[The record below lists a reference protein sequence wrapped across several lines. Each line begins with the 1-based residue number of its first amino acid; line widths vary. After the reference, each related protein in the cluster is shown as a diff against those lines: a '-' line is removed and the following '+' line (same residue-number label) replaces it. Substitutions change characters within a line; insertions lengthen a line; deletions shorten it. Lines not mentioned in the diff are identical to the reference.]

1 MRSEHEVY
9 FSDARQMTPLG
20 AARVDLVVTSP
31 PYPMI
36 QMWDALFSGL
46 DARVGEALSDGRS
59 REAFEG
65 MHVLLDTVWQ
75 ECYRV
80 LKPGGLACI
89 NIGDATRSIAGE
101 FALYPNHARILQ
113 ALGRIGFTVLPDIL
127 WRKPTNA
134 PNKFMGS
141 GMLPAGAY
149 VTLEHEY
156 ILIVRKGGKRVFAS
170 TEEKQNRRDSAL
182 FWEERNTFFSDVW
195 MDLRGT
201 SQVLKSCEA
210 RQRSAAFP
218 FEVAYRLVNMFSVRG
233 DVVLDPFWGTG
244 TTSAA
249 AMASGRNSVGLEID
263 AGLQDS
269 LDQIANGMVDRLN
282 GHLENRLTAHIGFV
296 EQRRAAGK
304 PFKHRNRPYGFPVV
318 TAQEQD
324 LILPGLCEIRRPA
337 AARLTVEY
345 DTTPQ
350 AAFCRD
356 WDALLA
362 DGDLAKAAPPRSKS
376 RRGRD
381 RGQLN
386 LF

>member
-1 MRSEHEVY
+1 MRTEHEVY

-46 DARVGEALSDGRS
+46 DARIGEALSDGRS

-65 MHVLLDTVWQ
+65 MHVLLDAVWQ

-89 NIGDATRSIAGE
+89 NIGDATRTLAGE

-156 ILIVRKGGKRVFAS
+156 VLIVRKGGKRVFAS
-170 TEEKQNRRDSAL
+170 TEEKQNRRASAL

-201 SQVLKSCEA
+201 SQVLKNCEA

-218 FEVAYRLVNMFSVRG
+218 FEMAYRLVNMFSVRG

-269 LDQIANGMVDRLN
+269 LDRIANGMVDRLN
-282 GHLENRLTAHIGFV
+282 GHLENRLAAHIGFV
-296 EQRRAAGK
+296 EQRRAAGN
-304 PFKHRNRPYGFPVV
+304 PLKHRNLSYGFPVV

-324 LILPGLCEIRRPA
+324 LILHGLCEIRRPE

-345 DTTPQ
+345 DTMPQ

-362 DGDLAKAAPPRSKS
+362 DGNLAKAAPPRSKS
-376 RRGRD
+376 RPGRD
-381 RGQLN
+381 RGQLK

>member
-1 MRSEHEVY
+1 MQTEHEIY
-9 FSDARQMTPLG
+9 FSDARQMTSLD
-20 AARVDLVVTSP
+20 AASVDLVVTSP

-46 DARVGEALSDGRS
+46 DARVGEALSGGRS

-65 MHVLLDTVWQ
+65 MHLLLDAVWQ

-80 LKPGGLACI
+80 LKPGGLTCI
-89 NIGDATRSIAGE
+89 NIGDATRTIAGD
-101 FALYPNHARILQ
+101 FALFPNHARILQ
-113 ALGRIGFTVLPDIL
+113 ALSRIGFTVLPDIL

-156 ILIVRKGGKRVFAS
+156 ILIARKGGKRVFAS
-170 TEEKQNRRDSAL
+170 ADEKQNRRASAL

-249 AMASGRNSVGLEID
+249 AMASGRCSIGLEID
-263 AGLQDS
+263 TGLQDC
-269 LDQIANGMVDRLN
+269 LDRIANGMLERLN
-282 GHLENRLTAHIGFV
+282 GYLENRLAAHIGFV
-296 EQRRAAGK
+296 EERRSAGK
-304 PFKHRNRPYGFPVV
+304 PLKHRNRPYGFPVV

-324 LILPGLCEIRRPA
+324 LILPGLCEIRRPGA
-337 AARLTVEY
+337 AGLTVEY
-345 DTTPQ
+345 DTRPQ

-356 WDALLA
+356 WETLLA
-362 DGDLAKAAPPRSKS
+362 EGNMAKVEPSRSKG
-376 RRGRD
+376 RRDRD
-381 RGQLN
+381 RGQRQ